1 MQMYNTDAQE
11 LGNDPKKVS
20 VAEIRRQFFEARGIQ
35 DCQSVPVEKEWKQA
49 LSNYGVC
56 EHELYPL
63 DHIFTKWA
71 SGRLKGKIFSQCQGN
86 FNWFQRLFLLK
97 TSSLSWVA
105 SSRISPLSFC
115 HAPRM

>member
-11 LGNDPKKVS
+11 LATSKENKCGRDSSP
-20 VAEIRRQFFEARGIQ
+20 IFEARGIQ

-63 DHIFTKWA
+63 DHIFTKWPVV
-71 SGRLKGKIFSQCQGN
+71 G
-86 FNWFQRLFLLK
+86 
-97 TSSLSWVA
+97 
-105 SSRISPLSFC
+105 
-115 HAPRM
+115 